1 MGCAKIK
8 RAEFGSVVISLPC
21 TVEPM
26 AVTIRLIACV
36 MTTLVITA
44 DGFADAPVPL
54 ADAKDLW
61 SLQPIRVVE
70 LPDVENSAWPR
81 TEVDYFVLT
90 RLEASGLTPVRNAG
104 PRTLIR
110 RAYFDLMG
118 LPPAPEEI
126 DAYLADD
133 SPSRFEQLVDRLLQS
148 PRFGERWGRHWLDV
162 VRFAESSGK
171 EFNFSYP
178 HAWPYRDYVID
189 ALNADKPYDQFLQE
203 QLAGDLLHGDR
214 KPEEQID
221 ELLIATGFLAIGPK
235 RHNNGDPGFT
245 ADMVDE
251 LIDVTMRSVL
261 GMTVACARCHDHKFD
276 PISSRDYY
284 ALAGIFHSTNPL
296 FGTIAQ
302 KYSNHPTDLVP
313 LGPNGHAM
321 HQAAEEHDGK
331 ISEASEKLSKKQ
343 KELNQA
349 EKALRSQG
357 SDQNETEAA
366 KTADTDVNSE
376 DDSPESD
383 EKTKLAALKTEIAE
397 LEKTIEQLKSID
409 PPRPQYSVS
418 ARDRDEPVNAKIA
431 IRGNPGEL
439 GDEVPRGYLSCLT
452 VASASLPNTTQSGRL
467 ELARWL
473 TSQDNPLTA
482 RVMVNRIWR
491 HLFGAG
497 LVKTVDNF
505 GQLGSRPSHP
515 ELLDWLASDF
525 MDAGWSIKHT
535 VRKLMLSRAY
545 QLSSMR
551 NETGIASDPENVLL
565 WRMAPRRLEV
575 EAIRDALLATSGE
588 LELNRPMGSP
598 VAALGD
604 QLVRGVGLEKL
615 HPPSS
620 HRSVYLPV
628 IRGYPSELF
637 ELFDFPSAD
646 LVSGDRVATTGPLQ
660 DLYLRNHPRM
670 QQYSQTAARLLL
682 EKLPDDDVQR
692 VQLAYERAYNRL
704 PSTEEQEASL
714 ALVRDVLKSLSSVQT
729 DQQQAENESQE
740 KSEEEALTPEVQAW
754 ASLCHALFASAEFR
768 HLVDID

>member
-1 MGCAKIK
+1 
-8 RAEFGSVVISLPC
+8 
-21 TVEPM
+21 M
-26 AVTIRLIACV
+26 AATRRLIACV
-36 MTTLVITA
+36 AMTLVTTSGYA
-44 DGFADAPVPL
+44 DVPVPL

-61 SLQPIRVVE
+61 SLQPIRAFE
-70 LPDVENSAWPR
+70 LPDVEDSSWPR
-81 TEVDYFVLT
+81 TEIDYFVLA
-90 RLEASGLTPVRNAG
+90 RLESAGLTPTGQAG
-104 PRTLIR
+104 QRTLLR
-110 RAYFDLMG
+110 RAYFDLIG
-118 LPPAPEEI
+118 LPPTPKEI
-126 DAYLADD
+126 AAYRASG
-133 SPSRFEQLVDRLLQS
+133 SPDRFERLVNRLLNS
-148 PRFGERWGRHWLDV
+148 PQFGERWGRHWLDV
-162 VRFAESSGK
+162 ARFAESSGK

-203 QLAGDLLHGDR
+203 QLAGDLLHGER
-214 KPEEQID
+214 KPAEQID

-235 RHNNGDPGFT
+235 RHNSGDPGFT

-284 ALAGIFHSTNPL
+284 ALAGIFQSSQPL
-296 FGTIAQ
+296 FGTIQQ

-313 LGPNGHAM
+313 LGPSGHAM
-321 HQAAEEHDGK
+321 HQSAEEHDGK
-331 ISEASEKLSKKQ
+331 ISEASENLSKKQ
-343 KELNQA
+343 EELKKA
-349 EKALRSQG
+349 EEALKSPE
-357 SDQNETEAA
+357 SDQNKTEAVENA
-366 KTADTDVNSE
+366 EADGNSA

-383 EKTKLAALKTEIAE
+383 EQTKLAALKTEVAE
-397 LEKTIEQLKSID
+397 FEKTVEQLKSNS

-431 IRGNPGEL
+431 IRGNPSEL
-439 GDEVPRGYLSCLT
+439 GDEVPRGYLSCLA
-452 VASASLPNTTQSGRL
+452 VVSASPPNAAQSGRL

-473 TSQDNPLTA
+473 TSRDNPLTA
-482 RVMVNRIWR
+482 RVIVNRIWR

-525 MDAGWSIKHT
+525 MDAGWSIKHV
-535 VRKLMLSRAY
+535 VRKLMLSRVY
-545 QLSSMR
+545 QLSSR
-551 NETGIASDPENVLL
+551 RDEAAIASDPENILL

-575 EAIRDALLATSGE
+575 EAIRDALLAASGE
-588 LELNRPMGSP
+588 LELDRPAGSP
-598 VAALGD
+598 VTALGD
-604 QLVRGVGLEKL
+604 KLVRGIGLEQL
-615 HPPSS
+615 QPPSK

-628 IRGYPSELF
+628 IRGYPAELF

-670 QQYSQTAARLLL
+670 QQHSQAAARLLL
-682 EKLPDDDVQR
+682 KKVPEDDIQR
-692 VQLAYERAYNRL
+692 VQLAFERAYNRL
-704 PSTEEQEASL
+704 PTTAEQEASL
-714 ALVRDVLKSLSSVQT
+714 ALVQDIMKSLSATQT
-729 DQQQAENESQE
+729 DEQPAEDESQE
-740 KSEEEALTPEVQAW
+740 KSEEEPLTPDVQAW
-754 ASLCHALFASAEFR
+754 ASLCHALFGSAEFR